1 MTDYAF
7 TIGGEPITFRP
18 EDDHFRADVDGVQ
31 TWHPRA
37 ALTIWGADELALHNI
52 VRTEVP
58 VPVPTLEEE
67 REALFIRIGDY
78 RREASQRLTF
88 AGMSIFLDAKTEDAI
103 HKGIKGL
110 ERSPPGTVIQ
120 FEIKPGHVTAMD
132 LIWMEALGDA
142 AFAWVQ
148 ACFSYSALLCEQA
161 WTAETL
167 EDLRAIDITTG
178 WPS

>member
-1 MTDYAF
+1 MSWHLN
-7 TIGGEPITFRP
+7 GEPAPRDPGSGWLLIDGMQYP
-18 EDDHFRADVDGVQ
+18 DDWPRADLIARGLSWVEPEPVV
-31 TWHPRA
+31 
-37 ALTIWGADELALHNI
+37 LTF
-52 VRTEVP
+52 
-58 VPVPTLEEE
+58 EEE
-67 REALFIRIGDY
+67 REALFVRIGDY

-110 ERSPPGTVIQ
+110 ERSPPGATIK
-120 FEIKPGHVTAMD
+120 FEIKPGYVTAMD

-142 AFAWVQ
+142 AFALVQ
-148 ACFSYSALLCEQA
+148 SCFDHSALLCEQA
-161 WTAETL
+161 WAAETL

>member
-1 MTDYAF
+1 MTEYVF
-7 TIGGEPITFRP
+7 TIGGEPISFRA
-18 EDDHFRADVDGVQ
+18 DDHFRADVGGVE

-37 ALTIWGADELALHNI
+37 ALTIWTDGELSARDILK
-52 VRTEVP
+52 VEVP
-58 VPVPTLEEE
+58 LPVMTLEEE
-67 REALFIRIGDY
+67 REALFVRIGDY

-110 ERSPPGTVIQ
+110 ERSPPGTTIK
-120 FEIKPGHVTAMD
+120 FEIKPGYVTAMD

-148 ACFSYSALLCEQA
+148 ACFDRSAVLCEQGWA
-161 WTAETL
+161 AETL

-178 WPS
+178 WPT

>member
-7 TIGGEPITFRP
+7 TIGGEPIQFRN
-18 EDDHFRADVDGVQ
+18 DDHFRADVEGVE
-31 TWHPRA
+31 TWHPRV
-37 ALTIWGADELALHNI
+37 ALTILGDDELTALDI

-58 VPVPTLEEE
+58 EPVLTLEEE
-67 REALFIRIGDY
+67 RDALFVRIGDY

-110 ERSPPGTVIQ
+110 ERSPPGTTIK
-120 FEIKPGHVTAMD
+120 FEIKPGYVSAMD

-148 ACFSYSALLCEQA
+148 ACFDHSAVLCDLA
-161 WTAETL
+161 WAAETVG
-167 EDLRAIDITTG
+167 DLRAIDITTG
-178 WPS
+178 WPT

>member
-1 MTDYAF
+1 MLIHHAPNGYWTGQSLE
-7 TIGGEPITFRP
+7 IGDR
-18 EDDHFRADVDGVQ
+18 D
-31 TWHPRA
+31 
-37 ALTIWGADELALHNI
+37 
-52 VRTEVP
+52 P
-58 VPVPTLEEE
+58 VPVGWIVAPPPPEAPSGQVAMWADEWVIVSAPAPAVLTLEEE

-120 FEIKPGHVTAMD
+120 FEIKPGYVTAMD

-142 AFAWVQ
+142 AFALVQ
-148 ACFSYSALLCEQA
+148 ACFSHSADLCEQA
-161 WTAETL
+161 WAAETL

>member
-1 MTDYAF
+1 MADYAF

-18 EDDHFRADVDGVQ
+18 EDGHFRADVEGVE
-31 TWHPRA
+31 TWHPAA
-37 ALTIWGADELALHNI
+37 ALTIWSDDERAAFGI
-52 VRTEVP
+52 VGTEVP
-58 VPVPTLEEE
+58 EPVLTLEEE
-67 REALFIRIGDY
+67 REAFFIRVGDY

-88 AGMSIFLDAKTEDAI
+88 AGMNIFLDAKTEDAI

-120 FEIKPGHVTAMD
+120 FEIRPGHVAAMD

-142 AFAWVQ
+142 AFALVQ
-148 ACFSYSALLCEQA
+148 ACFDRSAALCEQGWA
-161 WTAETL
+161 AETV
-167 EDLRAIDITTG
+167 EGLRAIDITTG

>member
-1 MTDYAF
+1 MPYVLNGETLAYGQPF
-7 TIGGEPITFRP
+7 TIQDTNYTGAELVHWP
-18 EDDHFRADVDGVQ
+18 RADLE
-31 TWHPRA
+31 
-37 ALTIWGADELALHNI
+37 ALPGMAWVE
-52 VRTEVP
+52 TEP
-58 VPVPTLEEE
+58 VVLTLEEE
-67 REALFIRIGDY
+67 REAPFVRIGDY

-120 FEIKPGHVTAMD
+120 FEIKPGFVTAMD

-142 AFAWVQ
+142 AFALVQ
-148 ACFSYSALLCEQA
+148 SCFNHSALLCEQA
-161 WTAETL
+161 WAAETL